1 MFIDKSFASKKLL
14 KTKVDFAS
22 VDFETFSAR
31 NLKAVGTHVYMECP
45 YFDVLCLGWAINQE
59 PVQIWRPGDP
69 FPKEL
74 KNHIERGGAMHA
86 WHAMFE
92 RLAWIRR
99 MSKYVEVRPEQWVCT
114 MVRALACGFPGALAW
129 AAPALRIAEEKDK
142 EGAKAMRKLSKPRKI
157 IRDERGHIK
166 ELIRWDRE
174 QWKRTYTTLEKY
186 CAQDVVTERACGERL
201 PYLPESEQKQY
212 VYDQKIA
219 DRGIKIDTQLCDAAI
234 KIVTDRT
241 KELSDE
247 CREVC
252 GFVPAQPVALKNW
265 LNAQGLPVP
274 DVKKETV
281 EAALKRKDLSDN
293 VRLVLTCR
301 LEGGRSATAKF
312 KSALLHLSADG
323 TVKGARQFYG
333 AHTGRWAGRGV
344 QFDNLKRLDKKY
356 EVMIDDVVEVVK
368 KGESWLVE
376 SCYGNVMVP
385 VSNCTRSMMI
395 ADRDT
400 DLYVA
405 DFKSIESRMLAATS
419 GQQSTLDQ
427 WELSDM
433 GLGPDV
439 YVKNGAELF
448 NVTLDKV
455 TSEMRYW
462 GKIEELSL
470 GYEGGCGALMRQTE
484 KNNVYFRDIYSIV
497 HKTADD
503 RTRGWVDWL
512 WDKMNEDWRGPPVHE
527 KDWKGARYVVE
538 KWRANNPM
546 TVRFWRI
553 MKYKS
558 TQAVLKKG
566 TVQEYRGIK
575 FWYDAEFKM
584 LVCQTLSGRCL
595 YYPFA
600 HIVGVPRKKDG
611 LVEPELR
618 AYYQHDKPRKFM
630 RYHPYGGLITENII
644 QHEARDAMADKFQP
658 LEKRGFQLRHTV
670 HDELISQARRGTV
683 TLDIFNTILEERL
696 PWVPHCPLAVE
707 SWSGPRYKK
716 SE

>member
-1 MFIDKSFASKKLL
+1 MKQDEAHL
-14 KTKVDFAS
+14 
-22 VDFETFSAR
+22 DFETAAVA
-31 NLKAVGTHVYMECP
+31 NLKTMGAHKYFEDP
-45 YFDVLCLGWAINQE
+45 YNHILCLGWAINDDE
-59 PVQIWRPGDP
+59 IQIWKPWEP
-69 FPKEL
+69 FPKDL
-74 KNHIERGGAMHA
+74 KRHIEKGRVLCA
-86 WHAMFE
+86 WNSQFE
-92 RLAWIRR
+92 RLAWARH
-99 MSKYVEVRPEQWVCT
+99 MQKHAEVRIEQWRCE
-114 MVRALACGFPGALAW
+114 MVKSLACGFPGALEW
-129 AAPALRIAEEKDK
+129 AALALRVVERKDK

-157 IRDERGHIK
+157 VLDEHGKIK
-166 ELIRWDRE
+166 EVIWWDRE
-174 QWKRTYTTLEKY
+174 QWKRTYETLYSY
-186 CAQDVVTERACGERL
+186 CAQDVVTERACGKRL
-201 PYLPESEQKQY
+201 PNLIPSEEKQH
-212 VYDQKIA
+212 VYDQIVS
-219 DRGIKIDTQLCDAAI
+219 DRGIRIDTQLCKAAI

-247 CREVC
+247 CRKVC

-265 LNAQGLPVP
+265 LNAQGLPV
-274 DVKKETV
+274 DNVKKETV
-281 EAALKRKDLSDN
+281 ETALKRKDLSKE

-312 KSALLHLSADG
+312 QSALTHLSADG

-333 AHTGRWAGRGV
+333 AHTGRWAGRGA

-356 EVMIDDVVEVVK
+356 EAIIDDVVEVVK
-368 KGESWLVE
+368 KGESWLVA

-385 VSNCTRSMMI
+385 VSNCTRSMMV
-395 ADRDT
+395 ADLGYE
-400 DLYVA
+400 LYVA
-405 DFKSIESRMLAATS
+405 DFKSIESRMLAATT
-419 GQQSTLDQ
+419 GQQSTNDQ

-455 TSEMRYW
+455 TGDMRYW

-484 KNNVYFRDIYSIV
+484 KNNVYFRDIYPIV
-497 HKTADD
+497 HKTADE
-503 RTRGWVDWL
+503 RTRGWVEWL
-512 WDKMNEDWRGPPVHE
+512 WKKISEDKKSAPVHE

-538 KWRANNPM
+538 RWRANNPM
-546 TVRFWRI
+546 TVRFWSI

-558 TQAVLKKG
+558 VKAVMEKG

-575 FWYDAEFKM
+575 FWYDSEFKM

-611 LVEPELR
+611 RIEPELR

-630 RYHPYGGLITENII
+630 RYHPYGGLLTENII
-644 QHEARDAMADKFQP
+644 QHEARDAMASKFAP

-670 HDELISQARRGTV
+670 HDELISQARKGTV
-683 TLDIFNTILEERL
+683 TLDIFNTILEEPL

>member
-1 MFIDKSFASKKLL
+1 MFVDTAFAKRPSPKK
-14 KTKVDFAS
+14 KHDFAS
-22 VDFETFSAR
+22 IDFETFAVR
-31 NLKAVGTHVYMECP
+31 NLKLVGTHVYMDCP
-45 YFDVLCLGWAINQE
+45 HFEVLCMGWALNYE
-59 PVQIWRPGDP
+59 PVQIWKPGDP

-74 KNHIERGGAMHA
+74 KNHIARGGPMHA

-92 RLAWIRR
+92 RLAWLRK
-99 MSKYVEVRPEQWVCT
+99 MSGYVEVNPSQWTCT
-114 MVRALACGFPGALAW
+114 MVRALACGFPGALEWSAK
-129 AAPALRIAEEKDK
+129 AMRITERKDK

-157 IRDERGHIK
+157 VRDEKGKVI
-166 ELIRWDRE
+166 EVIRWDKE
-174 QWKRTYTTLEKY
+174 KWKRTYETLYSY
-186 CAQDVVTERACGERL
+186 CAQDVVTERACGQRL
-201 PYLPESEQKQY
+201 PYLPESEQRQY
-212 VYDQKIA
+212 VYDQKVA

-234 KIVTDRT
+234 KIVTTRS
-241 KELSDE
+241 KELADE
-247 CREVC
+247 CRETC
-252 GFVPAQPVALKNW
+252 GFVPTQPVAVKNW
-265 LNAQGLPVP
+265 LNEQGLAV
-274 DVKKETV
+274 DNVKKETV
-281 EAALKRKDLSDN
+281 EAALKLTDLSKD

-301 LEGGRSATAKF
+301 LEGGRSSTGKY
-312 KSALLHLSADG
+312 KSALAHLSSDG

-356 EVMIDDVVEVVK
+356 EVMIDDVVDVVK

-385 VSNCTRSMMI
+385 VSNCTRSMMV
-395 ADRDT
+395 ADEGYE
-400 DLYVA
+400 LYVA
-405 DFKSIESRMLAATS
+405 DFKSIESRMLAATT

-427 WELSDM
+427 WTLSDL

-439 YVKNGAELF
+439 YVKNASELF

-455 TSEMRYW
+455 TGDMRYW

-484 KNNVYFRDIYSIV
+484 KNNVYFRDIYPIV
-497 HKTADD
+497 YKTAEEHV
-503 RTRGWVDWL
+503 REWVNWL
-512 WDKMNEDWRGPPVHE
+512 WEKAGSGHE
-527 KDWKGARYVVE
+527 LDWKGARYVVE

-553 MKYKS
+553 MKHKS
-558 TQAVLKKG
+558 IKAVMQKG

-575 FWYDAEFKM
+575 FWYDKEFKM

-600 HIVGVPRKKDG
+600 HIVGVPRRRDG
-611 LVEPELR
+611 KIEPELR
-618 AYYQHDKPRKFM
+618 AYYQSDKPRRFI
-630 RYHPYGGLITENII
+630 RYNPYGGLVTENII
-644 QHEARDAMADKFQP
+644 QHEARDAMADKFAP

-670 HDELISQARRGTV
+670 HDELISQAKKGTV
-683 TLDIFNTILEERL
+683 TLDIFNTILEEPL
-696 PWVPHCPLAVE
+696 PWVPQCPLAVE